1 MSPWRGRHAQGNQEG
16 RSAGLDRQRR
26 PAWPPPGP
34 PGQQPPHLGHGRPMG
49 NMAGRTETRVMAAWE
64 ATWPAHPTVLSPH
77 QPHTDDPPAPP
88 GTRLCPTHPGPTGKR
103 HISGKRAGG
112 APVRGDRAGLP
123 HSRSPAFLGPSL
135 SCRPWGGKTVLPPQ
149 PRAPRMAASHAQER
163 EPPGHREWL
172 RAMPRCHLGM
182 FP

>member
-1 MSPWRGRHAQGNQEG
+1 MQGNQEG

-34 PGQQPPHLGHGRPMG
+34 PGRQPPHQGHGRPMG

-88 GTRLCPTHPGPTGKR
+88 GTRLCPTHPGPTGKS

-123 HSRSPAFLGPSL
+123 NSSSPAFLGPSL
-135 SCRPWGGKTVLPPQ
+135 VCRPWGGKTVQPPQ

-172 RAMPRCHLGM
+172 RAMHRCHLGM